1 MALRI
6 HDSLEQQGVRFLYDS
21 PTNQQFPIL
30 PNLLLEKLRNDYTFS
45 FWEKVDDTHSAVRF
59 CTSWATR
66 QENVDALTRD
76 IAQLLHEETR
86 IEQRLEVLV

>member
-30 PNLLLEKLRNDYTFS
+30 PDRLLEKLRSGYTFS

-59 CTSWATR
+59 CTSWATQ

-76 IAQLLHEETR
+76 IAQLLHGEIHVPER
-86 IEQRLEVLV
+86 VEALV